1 LESFSFQPYALW
13 GIDPN
18 IPMEFALHTLRH
30 LNRQHLQELTIVLVS
45 AEYDVFDHNIWSEL
59 GSILECLPILR
70 ALTFRVTN
78 DPFAAPVIAEAAAA
92 TERWILELLPLC
104 AARGII
110 RFVKRGLTPHC
121 WRDSIPE
128 IA

>member
-1 LESFSFQPYALW
+1 
-13 GIDPN
+13 
-18 IPMEFALHTLRH
+18 MEFVLHALRH
-30 LNRQHLQELTIVLVS
+30 LDRRHLQELTIVLVS

-59 GSILECLPILR
+59 GSILESLPILR
-70 ALTFRVTN
+70 TLTFRVTN
-78 DPFAAPVIAEAAAA
+78 FDPFGAPVIAKAAAA